1 MKKIIATV
9 LAMVMALAL
18 CTTAFAATSY
28 TDAYKWN
35 ETDKK
40 WEKVDLDGASISYT
54 NPTET
59 KVDGKFSSGT
69 RGYYSV
75 TLKGAT
81 TAEYF
86 VEATDNANFRM
97 TVDGAVK
104 TLRKTDHPATV
115 YQLVGTKVETGTG
128 KCGNIVM
135 NNEKADLYK
144 SGDKY
149 YVAGSD
155 KYMLLDNGALVN
167 VTEAKEGKNADYT
180 IQPHQFEITSTAKDS
195 KGVVTGTAKCKY
207 CDQTASVTNKASAIP
222 SGAKTQYI
230 AADDLY
236 LFWTEGT
243 STPTTPSTGNTT
255 SPKTFDAGIAMYVG
269 MALTSVAGS
278 AVVIGKKKEF

>member
-35 ETDKK
+35 ASKNT

-59 KVDGKFSSGT
+59 KVDGKFTSGT
-69 RGYYSV
+69 RGYYTV
-75 TLKGAT
+75 TLKGEAPVS
-81 TAEYF
+81 Y

-97 TVDGAVK
+97 TVDGTVK
-104 TLRKTDHPATV
+104 TLRETSSPATP
-115 YQLVGTKVETGTG
+115 YQLVGTEVETGTG

-135 NNEKADLYK
+135 TATDAKLYK

-167 VTEAKEGKNADYT
+167 VKEAKEGENADYT

-230 AADDLY
+230 AAEGLY

-243 STPTTPSTGNTT
+243 SASTGTTTTTTT